1 MPTLFSSIRDKSRR
15 TDQIFFVRLLQITP
29 PIFRF
34 ERVKSAGEVRVKG
47 SKRAGTLEKRLE
59 LGKDG
64 NRLAANWGEINSP
77 FLRADTDKFVTRL
90 EIELK
95 FGY

>member
-34 ERVKSAGEVRVKG
+34 ERVKSAGEVRVKED
-47 SKRAGTLEKRLE
+47 RRGTLEKRLE

-77 FLRADTDKFVTRL
+77 FLRADIDKFVTRL

-95 FGY
+95 SGY